1 MVNLANMLLEIQQRK
16 ARMDEFAEHQKKVEQ
31 NKYYEDLLAQLSIR
45 ATRMIEEGYNA
56 RSTEIDPAFSRA
68 GMDVLP
74 PFNDFLR
81 KSMEPTEWFVKK
93 DAEEAW
99 SKFAEG
105 WRKAGIRVD
114 VITIIYEGYV
124 RFTPIL
130 R

>member
-1 MVNLANMLLEIQQRK
+1 MNLANMLLEIQQRK
-16 ARMDEFAEHQKKVEQ
+16 ARMDDAAELQRKTEQ
-31 NKYYEDLLAQLSIR
+31 NKYYEDLLAQLSAR
-45 ATRMIEEGYNA
+45 ASRMIETAYQA
-56 RSTEIDPAFSRA
+56 RPNEIDPAFSRN
-68 GMDVLP
+68 GLDVLP

-81 KSMEPTEWFVKK
+81 KAEEPTEWFVKK

-114 VITIIYEGYV
+114 AITLNSEGYV